1 MAIAEH
7 SKMGFEEACYKQHIF
22 LNHTFD
28 LISDDISSL
37 LSDRMSTKMK
47 LKIDSTN
54 LRLLQ
59 IKNYR
64 EIEFTCEQTDLVF
77 LLAGQFELPI

>member
-7 SKMGFEEACYKQHIF
+7 SKMEFEEACYKQHTF

-37 LSDRMSTKMK
+37 PSDRMSTKTK
-47 LKIDSTN
+47 LNIDSTN
-54 LRLLQ
+54 LGLQ
-59 IKNYR
+59 PKITGKLN
-64 EIEFTCEQTDLVF
+64 
-77 LLAGQFELPI
+77 LPVNKRT

>member
-7 SKMGFEEACYKQHIF
+7 SKMEFEEACYKQHIF

-54 LRLLQ
+54 LGLQ
-59 IKNYR
+59 SKI
-64 EIEFTCEQTDLVF
+64 T
-77 LLAGQFELPI
+77 AELNLPVNKRT